1 VGRLHGGGNCKG
13 SGRGN
18 AKKKKK
24 KPGSTLER
32 LANQWQGGWEL
43 AASLPPDSIELETSC
58 SSCSINSTQLTS
70 KHSYLGITE
79 KNNKGVIQKKD
90 SETTCTTLQKLVSKG
105 WANVLKK
112 WSSLAGPPTQS
123 IKHWFHK
130 SAADTCVTCAIAIAK
145 RLTCLWALETQD
157 GIKRLQAA
165 AAIPK
170 FCTAYTL
177 HE

>member
-1 VGRLHGGGNCKG
+1 MP
-13 SGRGN
+13 
-18 AKKKKK
+18 KKKKKLQTK

-105 WANVLKK
+105 
-112 WSSLAGPPTQS
+112 
-123 IKHWFHK
+123 
-130 SAADTCVTCAIAIAK
+130 
-145 RLTCLWALETQD
+145 
-157 GIKRLQAA
+157 
-165 AAIPK
+165 
-170 FCTAYTL
+170 
-177 HE
+177 